1 MAALNRTEWRM
12 GRDIA
17 LDSPSGKLGAWR
29 ADPVE
34 APRGGIVVVQE
45 IYGVNAHIR
54 SVADHYAAEGYVA
67 VAPAFFDPVAH
78 GVELGYG
85 RGETSRGKA
94 LVDRLGL
101 DAAVGI
107 VGAAARLL
115 EGEGLKVGVV
125 GFCWGGTVALLANT
139 RLGLPASS
147 YYGARNL
154 PFLDEPLRAPIQ
166 FHFGADDAS
175 IPPEAVAE
183 HRRRQP
189 GAPVFVYEGAG
200 HAFNRDASPSHYHAG
215 AAREAH
221 ARTMAMFADALS

>member
-1 MAALNRTEWRM
+1 M

-17 LDSPSGKLGAWR
+17 LDTPSGKVEAWR
-29 ADPVE
+29 ADPIG
-34 APRGGIVVVQE
+34 APRGGIVVAQE

-54 SVADHYAAEGYVA
+54 SVADRYAAEGWVA
-67 VAPAFFDPVAH
+67 LAPAFFDPVEH
-78 GVELGYG
+78 GVELGYT

-107 VGAAARLL
+107 VAAAATLL
-115 EGEGLKVGVV
+115 QSEGLRVGVV

-154 PFLDEPLRAPIQ
+154 PFLDEAPKAPLQ
-166 FHFGADDAS
+166 FHFGGEDPS
-175 IPPEAVAE
+175 IPPEAVHA
-183 HRRRQP
+183 HRDKL
-189 GAPVFVYEGAG
+189 GEVADVFEYPGAG
-200 HAFNRDASPSHYHAG
+200 HAFNREIDPAHYHAG

-221 ARTMAMFADALS
+221 ARTMALFDEALA